1 MRAGLCAAPA
11 RAAPP
16 CRVRSAVEAAAR
28 RGQTRGC
35 RSARL
40 ESGHA
45 PVGRLRSGCVGRSVA
60 RTQAHDAPRVSP
72 RWTVFR
78 SQASSGVPA
87 PRRSARAT
95 RADGRVAVPASS
107 DGGGSRSGYRLEIDP
122 SQVAPGGVRLTDA
135 QKATLDAFWREH
147 GVSSKTHRA
156 TLTRVGETKGLFR
169 DPDRLVERMV
179 ELEDVMWRAVGVA
192 DVAVG
197 AVVGRYPKSLY
208 FDPDF
213 LVERLR
219 LLRDLLPGADLK
231 KLIERN
237 PQILAMDMTH
247 TLPAKMRELSV
258 LLPNS
263 DVVRLIETHPK
274 LLSVNVQSRVRAN
287 LADLKGMLRVAGVVD
302 TAVEVMVVHNPR
314 LLTSDIRRTVAKRAT
329 RLESLRPGAI
339 AFYAEKPAS
348 LSRILCASER
358 ALDRLAYVDE
368 HDKENEASV
377 IVTVNT
383 PGSKFEK
390 KYPGFDAWQKALAR
404 SRAEAESAAND
415 ETR

>member
-1 MRAGLCAAPA
+1 MTA
-11 RAAPP
+11 
-16 CRVRSAVEAAAR
+16 
-28 RGQTRGC
+28 TRGDE
-35 RSARL
+35 A
-40 ESGHA
+40 
-45 PVGRLRSGCVGRSVA
+45 
-60 RTQAHDAPRVSP
+60 
-72 RWTVFR
+72 
-78 SQASSGVPA
+78 
-87 PRRSARAT
+87 
-95 RADGRVAVPASS
+95 
-107 DGGGSRSGYRLEIDP
+107 SRSGYRVSIDA

-135 QKATLDAFWREH
+135 QKATLDAFWRDH
-147 GVSSKTHRA
+147 GVSSATHRRH
-156 TLTRVGETKGLFR
+156 LLRVGETKGLFR
-169 DPDRLVERMV
+169 DPDRLVDRMV
-179 ELEDVMWRAVGVA
+179 ELEDAAWRAVGVA
-192 DVAVG
+192 DLRVG

-237 PQILAMDMTH
+237 PQVLAMDMTH

-274 LLSVNVQSRVRAN
+274 ILSVNVGSRVRSN

-302 TAVEVMVVHNPR
+302 TAVEVMVTHNPR
-314 LLTSDIRRTVAKRAT
+314 LLTSDVRGTVAKRAT
-329 RLESLRPGAI
+329 RLEALRPGAI

-358 ALDRLAYVDE
+358 ALDRLAYVDA
-368 HDKENEASV
+368 HDPVSSASV

-383 PGSKFEK
+383 PGAKFEE
-390 KYPGFDAWQKALAR
+390 KYPGFDAWQKALAAE
-404 SRAEAESAAND
+404 RAREESE
-415 ETR
+415 ETRART

>member
-1 MRAGLCAAPA
+1 MAI
-11 RAAPP
+11 
-16 CRVRSAVEAAAR
+16 
-28 RGQTRGC
+28 
-35 RSARL
+35 
-40 ESGHA
+40 
-45 PVGRLRSGCVGRSVA
+45 
-60 RTQAHDAPRVSP
+60 DA
-72 RWTVFR
+72 
-78 SQASSGVPA
+78 
-87 PRRSARAT
+87 
-95 RADGRVAVPASS
+95 
-107 DGGGSRSGYRLEIDP
+107 

-135 QKATLDAFWREH
+135 QKAVLDAFWRER
-147 GVSSKTHRA
+147 GVSSKAHRLNLA
-156 TLTRVGETKGLFR
+156 KVGETKGLFR
-169 DPDRLVERMV
+169 DPDRLVDRLV
-179 ELEDVMWRAVGVA
+179 ELEDSVWRAVGVA
-192 DVAVG
+192 DVDVG

-231 KLIERN
+231 KLLERN
-237 PQILAMDMTH
+237 PQVLAMDMTH

-263 DVVRLIETHPK
+263 DVVRLIEAHPK
-274 LLSVNVQSRVRAN
+274 VLSVNVGTKVRAN

-302 TAVEVMVVHNPR
+302 TAVEVMVTHNPR
-314 LLTSDIRRTVAKRAT
+314 LLTSNVRGTVAKRAT

-368 HDKENEASV
+368 RDPESTASV
-377 IVTVNT
+377 IATVNM
-383 PGSKFEK
+383 PGRKFEE

-404 SRAEAESAAND
+404 TRAEAERGESSSARARPRD
-415 ETR
+415 PREET